1 MEYYSA
7 LAKRR
12 RDEKQQP
19 ASVALASSLSDTARR
34 KSPRLLNGAK
44 LELDTQPSSPYE
56 NNDVTK
62 QIATNTD
69 RRMKRKLPEDAI
81 EVMMT
86 KSSCKSPRLLLAE
99 PSLESSDSETDV
111 EEQPTQYIIGTRLT
125 KEFFIEE
132 QDGNQLFYGYIT
144 KFNSKNR
151 TYSVLYDDGDKED
164 IPEVEMKMLV
174 SKVSSKPSN
183 LAKNIYPIGTHMS
196 KVFYIDEQKCN
207 ELCYGEII
215 RYNVSKNLYSVLY
228 DDGDEDDISEAEM
241 KVFVNNA
248 TRKQPNKTN
257 SAPRIFCSY
266 KGCSNQEKNKG
277 VCIRH
282 GATKRKLCNY
292 KGCTNIAVSF
302 GVCNR
307 HGAPRSK
314 KKNDCTYEGCTKW
327 AQRRGLCNKH
337 GGGKKNSCKH
347 KGCNRWAQK
356 RGLCRIHDD
365 NV

>member
-1 MEYYSA
+1 
-7 LAKRR
+7 
-12 RDEKQQP
+12 
-19 ASVALASSLSDTARR
+19 
-34 KSPRLLNGAK
+34 
-44 LELDTQPSSPYE
+44 
-56 NNDVTK
+56 
-62 QIATNTD
+62 
-69 RRMKRKLPEDAI
+69 
-81 EVMMT
+81 
-86 KSSCKSPRLLLAE
+86 
-99 PSLESSDSETDV
+99 
-111 EEQPTQYIIGTRLT
+111 
-125 KEFFIEE
+125 
-132 QDGNQLFYGYIT
+132 
-144 KFNSKNR
+144 
-151 TYSVLYDDGDKED
+151 
-164 IPEVEMKMLV
+164 
-174 SKVSSKPSN
+174 
-183 LAKNIYPIGTHMS
+183 MS

-207 ELCYGEII
+207 ELCYGE
-215 RYNVSKNLYSVLY
+215 NLYSVLY

-292 KGCTNIAVSF
+292 KGCTNIAVCF

-356 RGLCRIHDD
+356 RGLCRIHHDH
-365 NV
+365 V